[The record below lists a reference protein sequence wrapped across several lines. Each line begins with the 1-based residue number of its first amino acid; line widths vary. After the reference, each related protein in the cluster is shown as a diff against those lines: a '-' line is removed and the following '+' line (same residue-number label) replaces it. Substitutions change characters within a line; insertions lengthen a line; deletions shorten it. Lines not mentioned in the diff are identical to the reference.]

1 MHLYTLTDSGLVQ
14 IGNARSL
21 SCDSV
26 MSGKDDVMME
36 SLPAASPID
45 SILLEEEKVP

>member
-14 IGNARSL
+14 FGNARSL
-21 SCDSV
+21 SCGSV

-36 SLPAASPID
+36 DLPASSQID
-45 SILLEEEKVP
+45 SVL